1 MPPHMRFRWDHT
13 GGEQFTK
20 KGYRS
25 VSEGSITSTRERQEK
40 KEEII
45 TPSNLPVVWA
55 RGTIGPEALRPF
67 NRAGFPG
74 PKQKT
79 LPSKARRI
87 DGKPCL
93 ETSLQAVSRRKL
105 HRQHPPTAS
114 Q

>member
-40 KEEII
+40 KEETI

-79 LPSKARRI
+79 LPSKARRF